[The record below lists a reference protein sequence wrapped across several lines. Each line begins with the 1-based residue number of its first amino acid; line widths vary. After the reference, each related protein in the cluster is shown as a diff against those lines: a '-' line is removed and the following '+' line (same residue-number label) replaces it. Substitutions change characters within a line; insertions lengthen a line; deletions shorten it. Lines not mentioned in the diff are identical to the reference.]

1 MKRRHSR
8 TARLSEI
15 VERYSLTHS
24 RLAFLLDISEANARA
39 LTCGARVPSKR
50 MLRLLELELEAAE
63 PKMRSI
69 T

>member
-1 MKRRHSR
+1 MGRRHSR
-8 TARLSEI
+8 TVKLSDL
-15 VERYSLTHS
+15 VAQYALTHA

-63 PKMRSI
+63 PKRRSLS
-69 T
+69 